1 MIMPRTV
8 RLGAFILGAL
18 LIFGAA
24 IFMIGQKEFLFSP
37 TYRLFAPFETVSGL
51 VNGAEVRVGGV
62 HVGTVDHINMPGK
75 NETKV
80 TVVMD
85 LENSTRNVVKK
96 DSVASILTEGLLG
109 SKYVS
114 ISYGSKNAAQ
124 VDNGD
129 TIRSEPPIDFS
140 DIIAKSSAILDST
153 KTTMQNLESI
163 SQKVDRGQGTMGRL
177 VNDKSIYENMNKT
190 VSEAQA
196 GVESFHENMSA
207 LKKNWFLRG
216 FFKDR
221 GYYDVSELTKYDVG
235 KMPKAAVE
243 KKFVYSSKDLFDEEK
258 TGKIKEKNNLK
269 DAGKFLQNNPFGLIV
284 VTAYSGEPGEKEENL
299 QMTQAQA
306 LVVRKFLIDNFK
318 LDESRIKTKGFG
330 EQTSNQKDEQQSCVE
345 ILVYGQG
352 QNLRASS
359 K

>member
-1 MIMPRTV
+1 MSRTI
-8 RLGAFILGAL
+8 RLGAFIVGAL

-24 IFMIGQKEFLFSP
+24 IFIIGQKEFLFSP
-37 TYRLFAPFETVSGL
+37 TYRLYAPFENVSGL

-62 HVGTVDHINMPGK
+62 HVGTVDHIQMPGK
-75 NETKV
+75 NKTKV

-85 LENSTRNVVKK
+85 LETSTRNVVKK
-96 DSVASILTEGLLG
+96 DSRASILTEGLLG

-114 ISYGSKNAAQ
+114 ISYGSKNTEAVQ
-124 VDNGD
+124 DGD
-129 TIRSEPPIDFS
+129 TIRSQPPIDFS
-140 DIIAKSSAILDST
+140 DIIAKSSDILDST

-163 SQKVDRGQGTMGRL
+163 SRKVNSGQGTMGRL

-190 VSEAQA
+190 VAEAQA
-196 GVESFHENMSA
+196 GVQSFQENMSA

-221 GYYDVSELTKYDVG
+221 GYYDASELTKYDVG
-235 KMPKAAVE
+235 KMPKESAN
-243 KKFVYSSKDLFDEEK
+243 KKFIYASDDLFDREK

-269 DAGKFLQNNPFGLIV
+269 DAGKFLEKNRFGLVV
-284 VTAYSGEPGEKEENL
+284 VTAYSAEPGQKDENL
-299 QMTQAQA
+299 QVTQAQA
-306 LVVRKFLIDNFK
+306 LVVRKYLVDNFK

-330 EQTSNQKDEQQSCVE
+330 EQTTKDKDVQPSRVE
-345 ILVYGQG
+345 ILIFR
-352 QNLRASS
+352 QNRDLRASS

>member
-1 MIMPRTV
+1 MSRTV

-18 LIFGAA
+18 LIFGAG

-37 TYRLFAPFETVSGL
+37 TYRLYAPFENVAGL

-62 HVGTVDHINMPGK
+62 HVGTVDHIRMPGK
-75 NETKV
+75 DQTKV

-85 LENSTRNVVKK
+85 LQSSTRNVVKK

-114 ISYGSKNAAQ
+114 ISYGSKNSEP
-124 VDNGD
+124 VHSGD
-129 TIRSEPPIDFS
+129 IIRSEPPVDFS

-163 SQKVDRGQGTMGRL
+163 SKKVDRGQGTMGRL
-177 VNDKSIYENMNKT
+177 VNDKQIYENMNKT
-190 VSEAQA
+190 VAEAQA

-221 GYYDVSELTKYDVG
+221 GYYDASELTKYDVV
-235 KMPKAAVE
+235 KMPKESAE

-258 TGKIKEKNNLK
+258 TGKIKEKNSLK
-269 DAGKFLQNNPFGLIV
+269 DAGKFLEKNPFGMVV
-284 VTAYSGEPGEKEENL
+284 VTAYSGEPGEKDENL

-306 LVVRKFLIDNFK
+306 LVVRKYLVDNFK
-318 LDESRIKTKGFG
+318 LDENRIKTKGYG
-330 EQTSNQKDEQQSCVE
+330 EQISKNKNVQSSRVE
-345 ILVYGQG
+345 ILVYGE
-352 QNLRASS
+352 NPDLRASS

>member
-1 MIMPRTV
+1 MSRTI
-8 RLGAFILGAL
+8 RLGSFILGAL

-24 IFMIGQKEFLFSP
+24 IFTIGQKEFLFSP
-37 TYRLFAPFETVSGL
+37 TYRLYAPFENVSGL

-62 HVGTVDHINMPGK
+62 HVGTVDHIRMPGK

-85 LENSTRNVVKK
+85 LETSTRNVVKK

-114 ISYGSKNAAQ
+114 ISYGAKNTEP
-124 VDNGD
+124 VHDGD
-129 TIRSEPPIDFS
+129 TIRSQPPIDFS
-140 DIIAKSSAILDST
+140 DIIAKSSDILDST
-153 KTTMQNLESI
+153 KTTMENLESI
-163 SQKVDRGQGTMGRL
+163 STKVNRGQGTMGRL

-190 VSEAQA
+190 VAEAQA
-196 GVESFHENMSA
+196 GVESFQENMSA

-221 GYYDVSELTKYDVG
+221 GYYDASELTKYDVG
-235 KMPKAAVE
+235 KMPKENAE
-243 KKFVYSSKDLFDEEK
+243 KRFIYASGDLFDKEK

-269 DAGKFLQNNPFGLIV
+269 DAGKFLEKNPFGLVV
-284 VTAYSGEPGEKEENL
+284 VTAYCAEPGEKEENL
-299 QMTQAQA
+299 EVTEAQA
-306 LVVRKFLIDNFK
+306 LVVRKYLIDNFK
-318 LDESRIKTKGFG
+318 LDEKRIKTKGFG
-330 EQTSNQKDEQQSCVE
+330 EQTTKDKDVQPSRVE
-345 ILVYGQG
+345 ILVFSESPD
-352 QNLRASS
+352 LRASS

>member
-1 MIMPRTV
+1 MSRTL
-8 RLGAFILGAL
+8 RLGAFIMGAL

-24 IFMIGQKEFLFSP
+24 IFMIGQKEFLFSQ
-37 TYRLFAPFETVSGL
+37 TYRLYAPFENVSGL

-62 HVGTVDHINMPGK
+62 HVGTVDHIRMPAK
-75 NETKV
+75 NQITV

-85 LENSTRNVVKK
+85 LEASTRNVVKK

-114 ISYGSKNAAQ
+114 ISCGSKNSAE
-124 VDNGD
+124 VHDGD
-129 TIRSEPPIDFS
+129 TIRSQPPIDFS
-140 DIIAKSSAILDST
+140 DIIAKSSDILDST

-163 SQKVDRGQGTMGRL
+163 SKKVNNGQGTMGRL

-190 VSEAQA
+190 VAEAQA

-221 GYYDVSELTKYDVG
+221 GYYDASELTKYDVG
-235 KMPKAAVE
+235 KMPKNNVQ
-243 KKFVYSSKDLFDEEK
+243 KKFVYASDDLFDKEK

-269 DAGKFLQNNPFGLIV
+269 DAGKFLEKNRFGLVV
-284 VTAYSGEPGEKEENL
+284 VTAYSAGPGEQEENL
-299 QMTQAQA
+299 QVTQAQA
-306 LVVRKFLIDNFK
+306 LVVRKYLVDNFK
-318 LDESRIKTKGFG
+318 LDENRIKTKGFG
-330 EQTSNQKDEQQSCVE
+330 EQATKDKDVQPSRVE
-345 ILVYGQG
+345 ILVYGQ
-352 QNLRASS
+352 NPDLRASS